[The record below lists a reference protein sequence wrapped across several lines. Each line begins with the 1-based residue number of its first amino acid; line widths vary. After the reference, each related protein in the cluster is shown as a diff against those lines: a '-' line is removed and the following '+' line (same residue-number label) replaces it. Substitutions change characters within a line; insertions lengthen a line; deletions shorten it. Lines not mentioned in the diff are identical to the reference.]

1 MAAATRMMETQKIV
15 QISAPKSYSGIAST
29 TQYLS
34 MKNYQHV
41 AWIINTG
48 LWPAGTAAVTLAQAT
63 TVSGTSTK
71 ALAFSWMWVNTAA
84 LIDTFT
90 KTAVT
95 SNTFNLDTAGLTYV
109 VEVDASDCDVTGGFD
124 CVALLVAS
132 PGANADLYN
141 IVAVLGNTST
151 SRYPG
156 ATLPTAILN

>member
-1 MAAATRMMETQKIV
+1 MMNTRLVENIKVV
-15 QISAPKSYSGIAST
+15 QISSPKSYSSAAAT
-29 TQYLS
+29 TQYMS
-34 MKNYQHV
+34 MKNYQHIT
-41 AWIINTG
+41 WIINTG

-63 TVSGTSTK
+63 AVAGTATK

-95 SNTFNLDTAGLTYV
+95 SNTFNLDTAGLTYI
-109 VEVDASDCDVTGGFD
+109 VELDSSDLDVSNGFD
-124 CVALLVAS
+124 CAALLVAS

-141 IVAVLGNTST
+141 IVALCGRDSLT
-151 SRYPG
+151 RYPG